1 MWIKDIMSEDLKIL
15 FVILVE
21 MECVKTVNSGG
32 RLRITSSTV
41 VRERLQSDV
50 ILGPAERDEPI
61 NSCVQ
66 RNKSEH

>member
-21 MECVKTVNSGG
+21 IECVKTVNSGE
-32 RLRITSSTV
+32 RLSITSSTV

-50 ILGPAERDEPI
+50 ILGTIRK
-61 NSCVQ
+61 
-66 RNKSEH
+66 R